1 MNKYL
6 SKDESTAIKG
16 LLIFII
22 ILGHNAIL
30 TNCIECIQPYLYL
43 FHVKIFFILPFFY
56 QTRTIPFKDCIE
68 KNFIRSYYPFLL
80 FFVLLSILYYFM
92 SSTIVDPH
100 KIANGLNDIQNN
112 TLLYYINTVITGNS
126 YLIDHFT
133 GYQFLWFLPVIF
145 ALMIVKNYVQDK
157 KALKTVFIIVGLFL
171 YIILYTMND
180 NQGTQLLRFN
190 IMLFSPFAVLQGIA
204 MFFLGYTCSTII
216 LNDKFS
222 KNITGIFSIVF
233 VILSVFLLY
242 KLNQDSKFIK
252 TFKYGPVIK
261 FVIPYLFMG
270 LLYIIKRPLSKIA
283 VLLKLGELS
292 LPIYI
297 FSTLI
302 CTIFYLTFNRLN
314 AVTPLY
320 GIIAQILITV
330 ISYYLALSIQ
340 KIPLIR
346 KKLFPRNKEELYK

>member
-1 MNKYL
+1 MSRYL

-30 TNCIECIQPYLYL
+30 TNSVGCIQPYLYL

-56 QTRTIPFKDCIE
+56 RTQTISFKDCVK
-68 KNFIRSYYPFLL
+68 KNFIRLYYPFLL
-80 FFVLLSILYYFM
+80 FFFLLSILYYFM
-92 SSTIVDPH
+92 NSTIVDPN
-100 KIANGLNDIQNN
+100 KIANGLDNIQNK
-112 TLLYYINTVITGNS
+112 TLLYYIITVITGNS

-145 ALMIVKNYVQDK
+145 ALMIVKNYIQDK
-157 KALKTVFIIVGLFL
+157 KALKTASIIVGLFL
-171 YIILYTMND
+171 YVILYTMKTD
-180 NQGTQLLRFN
+180 QATQLLRFN
-190 IMLFSPFAVLQGIA
+190 VMLFSPFAILQGIA

-216 LNDKFS
+216 LCDKFS
-222 KNITGIFSIVF
+222 KNITRTFSFVF
-233 VILSVFLLY
+233 IILSVFLLY
-242 KLNQDSKFIK
+242 KLNQDPQFIK
-252 TFKYGPVIK
+252 TFKYAPVIK

-270 LLYIIKRPLSKIA
+270 LLYIIKRPLSKIS

-302 CTIFYLTFNRLN
+302 CTIFYLIFNRLN
-314 AVTPLY
+314 AITPLY

-340 KIPLIR
+340 RIPLIR